1 MLKNF
6 INNVINVSAEPITIG
21 LVVIIITS
29 AGGGA

>member
-1 MLKNF
+1 MLKNI
-6 INNVINVSAEPITIG
+6 INNVIIAAEPITIG